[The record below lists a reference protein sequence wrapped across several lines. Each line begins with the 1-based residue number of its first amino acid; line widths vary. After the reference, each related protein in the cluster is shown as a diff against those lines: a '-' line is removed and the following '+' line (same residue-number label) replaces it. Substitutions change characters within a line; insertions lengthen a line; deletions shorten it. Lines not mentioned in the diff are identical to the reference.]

1 MLFTGLVWCYD
12 VYMQHNNMSYL
23 SDISAENDSSFE
35 SQDSDVEISE
45 EDQIF
50 HKDIYLSVAKM
61 NQSDNHLYISPR
73 LIYPYYSVWLPPK
86 LN

>member
-1 MLFTGLVWCYD
+1 MGVVWCYD
-12 VYMQHNNMSYL
+12 VYMQHSKLSYW
-23 SDISAENDSSFE
+23 SEVSAENDSSFE

-61 NQSDNHLYISPR
+61 DISDNPLYISPR
-73 LIYPYYSVWLPPK
+73 INYPHYSIWLPPK